1 MRPCRTNNPEE
12 VFPASVL
19 TTSRLQILPEYSVPG
34 AGHEPTIKSLR
45 GNSLENRACD
55 HSPTEQTLWRPL
67 TNLNTV
73 GLYSS
78 LQSHEFL
85 ADVRRHL
92 KWRDMFYEP
101 FICI

>member
-55 HSPTEQTLWRPL
+55 HSPDR
-67 TNLNTV
+67 
-73 GLYSS
+73 
-78 LQSHEFL
+78 
-85 ADVRRHL
+85 ADVMAAPNKLEYGRL
-92 KWRDMFYEP
+92 VL
-101 FICI
+101 